1 MTLHLINSFSCN
13 FHFWNI
19 PFRNLFYQYV
29 SFFYHNLYP
38 RRINR
43 MKASDSPM
51 SCGNESVYLH
61 TGVKSEE
68 ASTYQE
74 LDLSIHAYHNTTIRW
89 SINTYLL
96 LYFLNEKHI
105 NMCIKKQTK
114 NQNKNTKKKP
124 SKLIWKRDSP
134 KLT

>member
-1 MTLHLINSFSCN
+1 
-13 FHFWNI
+13 
-19 PFRNLFYQYV
+19 
-29 SFFYHNLYP
+29 
-38 RRINR
+38 

-51 SCGNESVYLH
+51 SCGNESVYLQ

-74 LDLSIHAYHNTTIRW
+74 LDLSIKAYHNTTIRW

-114 NQNKNTKKKP
+114 KP
-124 SKLIWKRDSP
+124 KQKYNRKTCYKYMCNNLKQAN
-134 KLT
+134 

>member
-1 MTLHLINSFSCN
+1 
-13 FHFWNI
+13 
-19 PFRNLFYQYV
+19 
-29 SFFYHNLYP
+29 
-38 RRINR
+38 

-51 SCGNESVYLH
+51 SCGNESIYLH

-74 LDLSIHAYHNTTIRW
+74 LDLSINAYHNTTIRW

-105 NMCIKKQTK
+105 NMCIKNQTK
-114 NQNKNTKKKP
+114 KP
-124 SKLIWKRDSP
+124 KQKYNR
-134 KLT
+134 KTCF